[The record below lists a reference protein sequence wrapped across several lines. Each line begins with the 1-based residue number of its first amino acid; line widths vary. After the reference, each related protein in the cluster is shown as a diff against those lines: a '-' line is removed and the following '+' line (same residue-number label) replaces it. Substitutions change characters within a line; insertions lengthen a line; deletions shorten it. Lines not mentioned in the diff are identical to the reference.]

1 MNDWLLLVAV
11 VGTGAATVLALI
23 TFTNNAVNAV
33 RSEWLEEHR
42 RFMALEEA
50 RLMKLGDESRSDHRA
65 LAERMTSVVERLAVV
80 ETLIEKGTAP

>member
-42 RFMALEEA
+42 RFMALEET
-50 RLMKLGDESRSDHRA
+50 RLIKLGDESRADHRD
-65 LAERMTSVVERLAVV
+65 LAKQVSSVFERLA
-80 ETLIEKGTAP
+80 TIEAMIKKG